1 MCNAYI
7 DQPMHPYDSSHSV
20 HAFRMPN
27 AEMGALASAM
37 SIENE
42 VAERRRRFSQLTA
55 VVIVKHV
62 IVKA

>member
-1 MCNAYI
+1 
-7 DQPMHPYDSSHSV
+7 
-20 HAFRMPN
+20 MPN

-37 SIENE
+37 SFENE

-62 IVKA
+62 TVKA